1 MAESKDV
8 LISRL
13 MEEGLEHYGEGRMDR
28 AAGCWREV
36 LRLEP
41 GHPEAEDY
49 LRTAGFDED
58 EVLLS
63 QASGEEDA
71 SLLADALE
79 LFRKGEVQESLELFE
94 TLAGENPGRME
105 IQGYFELVRS
115 HLYKFYQERIADP
128 SRVLKV
134 KIAAEE
140 MMRFNLP
147 ANAGFVLSMVDGRTS
162 VNEILALS
170 GMDPFDAV
178 RVVGKLLEAGIV
190 EVGP

>member
-1 MAESKDV
+1 
-8 LISRL
+8 
-13 MEEGLEHYGEGRMDR
+13 MDR

-36 LRLEP
+36 LRIEP

-63 QASGEEDA
+63 QTSGERDA
-71 SLLADALE
+71 SLLADAIE
-79 LFRKGEVQESLELFE
+79 LFRKGELQDALELFE
-94 TLAGENPGRME
+94 TLVGENPERME

-115 HLYKFYQERIADP
+115 HLFGYYRERVADA
-128 SRVLKV
+128 SRVLKL
-134 KIAAEE
+134 KITPEE
-140 MMRFNLP
+140 VMRFNLP
-147 ANAGFVLSMVDGRTS
+147 ANAGFVLSMVDGNTS

-190 EVGP
+190 EVSP

>member
-1 MAESKDV
+1 MAESREG

-13 MEEGLEHYGEGRMDR
+13 MEEGLRHYGEGQMDQ

-49 LRTAGFDED
+49 LRSAGFDDSEI
-58 EVLLS
+58 ELS
-63 QASGEEDA
+63 MASGEGDA

-94 TLAGENPGRME
+94 TLARQNPGRME
-105 IQGYFELVRS
+105 VQGYFELVRS
-115 HLYKFYQERIADP
+115 HLFKYYRERVADT
-128 SRVLKV
+128 SSVLKV
-134 KIAAEE
+134 KIAPQEI
-140 MMRFNLP
+140 MKYDLP
-147 ANAGFVLSMVDGRTS
+147 VDAGFLLSMIDGSTS

-170 GMDPFDAV
+170 GMDPFDGLRLV
-178 RVVGKLLEAGIV
+178 HRLLEAGII
-190 EVGP
+190 EANP